1 MSYGRRSSARWS
13 WHSPSPPTTASS
25 ARPTTPTS
33 ASPPASG
40 HANISKAHRTARRLK
55 AGTVWVN
62 TYNAFDTALPFGGYK
77 QSGWGRE
84 LGEGAIDLYT
94 QVKAVNIQL

>member
-1 MSYGRRSSARWS
+1 M
-13 WHSPSPPTTASS
+13 
-25 ARPTTPTS
+25 
-33 ASPPASG
+33 
-40 HANISKAHRTARRLK
+40 SKARRIARRLK